1 MVSKQCVEFDLNKK
15 EVIEMKEEI
24 KKQAII
30 KLNKG
35 KKSMKVW
42 TPCKKSF
49 LIAIL
54 ILSLL
59 GLSNGVEAQKY
70 PTRPITLLMNSRPGA
85 GVDMGSRLI
94 ATEAMKI
101 LGQEIIPVN
110 KPGGG
115 GSLAAIEVVN
125 SKADGYTLLGATD
138 PQLITLPQ
146 LESVGY
152 DLKDFSP
159 IIATGVANVGIVVRS
174 DSPFKSFKDFIDF
187 ARKNP
192 GKVSYGDSQ
201 FGTSPH
207 LAMEHVAMEEKLNI
221 AFIHFMGAP
230 PNMTALLGGHI
241 SACGVGTGSFFSHY
255 KAGKVRVLAAL
266 GEKRMEAVPDAP
278 TLVELGY
285 PYGGAFKAVYL
296 ISAPK
301 GTPSD
306 VVKTLDGAFR
316 KAMEMPE
323 YITYVKSNHLYLE
336 NPLSGQS
343 LKEDLEARY
352 LKIGEVI
359 RKANLTGKK

>member
-1 MVSKQCVEFDLNKK
+1 MLK
-15 EVIEMKEEI
+15 EIRQQTIV
-24 KKQAII
+24 
-30 KLNKG
+30 KLNQRKTAMNLRSTF
-35 KKSMKVW
+35 KKSV
-42 TPCKKSF
+42 

-54 ILSLL
+54 ILGLL
-59 GLSNGVEAQKY
+59 GWSQGVQAQKY
-70 PTRPITLLMNSRPGA
+70 PTRSITLLVNAQPG
-85 GVDMGSRLI
+85 GGTDMTCRLAAPE
-94 ATEAMKI
+94 ATRI

-115 GSLAAIEVVN
+115 GSLAAIEMIN
-125 SKADGYTLLGATD
+125 SKPDGYTLLGAAD

-159 IIATGVANVGIVVRS
+159 IIATGVANVGIIVRS

-192 GKVSYGDSQ
+192 GKVSYGTSQ
-201 FGTSPH
+201 FGTSQH
-207 LAMEHVAMEEKLNI
+207 LAMEHVKMEEKVNI
-221 AFIHFMGAP
+221 AIINFMGAVP
-230 PNMTALLGGHI
+230 TITALLGGHV
-241 SACGVGTGSFFSHY
+241 SACGVGSTSFFSHY
-255 KAGKVRVLAAL
+255 KAGKVRVLAVL
-266 GEKRMEAVPDAP
+266 GEKRMEALPDVPS
-278 TLVELGY
+278 LVELGY
-285 PYGGAFKAVYL
+285 PLGGAFKAVYL

-306 VVKTLDGAFR
+306 VVETLAGAFR

-359 RKANLTGKK
+359 RKANLMRKK